1 MKLQARLNIIE
12 TLIDIYDKGKDDSVF
27 RDPSNKARMELYS
40 QIQDL
45 TRKEMSKINSINSEY
60 NKEDL

>member
-1 MKLQARLNIIE
+1 MKLQARLNVIE
-12 TLIDIYDKGKDDSVF
+12 TLIDIYDKGTDNSVF
-27 RDPSNKARMELYS
+27 RDPSNKARMALYS

-45 TRKEMSKINSINSEY
+45 TRKEMNNINIINSEY